1 VQRHGTNFTLQE
13 EQMAERDRFRN
24 DERWSRDDDWRRE
37 GGSYRS
43 GSEAR
48 RGFGEGNEDYYR
60 SRDFGSRGEFG
71 RGEFGRSDYG
81 RSDYGQGRGDFGRDY
96 GRGRDYGSSF
106 GDQSF
111 GGGDY
116 GRDFGRGDFGRSD
129 WNRSSDWNRPDFD
142 RPEAGRWTG
151 SESWRDQRGT
161 YGGLGYGGSRS
172 SFGRY
177 GEGSF
182 GPYGQGSGQYGRD
195 YGSRYGSDFGR
206 SDYQNRG
213 YQNRGDDD
221 RGFIERVGEA
231 VSSWFGTDE
240 GQHRHHRGRGPKGYA
255 RSDDRIREDVS
266 DRLGDDWL
274 VDATEIE
281 VAVLNGEVT
290 LSGTVDGRE
299 QRRRAE
305 DIAESVSGVK
315 HVQNNIRVS
324 GTTTAGFGNEPGT
337 TSSSSSAASGTY
349 GSSGTSRK
357 TGSSS

>member
-1 VQRHGTNFTLQE
+1 
-13 EQMAERDRFRN
+13 MAERDRFRS

-37 GGSYRS
+37 GSSYRS
-43 GSEAR
+43 ADESR

-71 RGEFGRSDYG
+71 RGDFGRSDYG
-81 RSDYGQGRGDFGRDY
+81 RSFSGQGRGDFGREY

-111 GGGDY
+111 GGGEY
-116 GRDFGRGDFGRSD
+116 GRDSGRGDFGRGDFGRGDFSRSN
-129 WNRSSDWNRPDFD
+129 WNRSSDWGRSDFD
-142 RPEAGRWTG
+142 RPEAGRWGG
-151 SESWRDQRGT
+151 SEVWRDQRGT

-172 SFGRY
+172 GIGRH
-177 GEGSF
+177 GEGS
-182 GPYGQGSGQYGRD
+182 YGAYGQYGRD
-195 YGSRYGSDFGR
+195 YGSRYGGDFGR
-206 SDYQNRG
+206 GDF
-213 YQNRGDDD
+213 QNRGDFQDRGEDD
-221 RGFIERVGEA
+221 RGFVERVAEA
-231 VSSWFGTDE
+231 VSSWFGADE
-240 GQHRHHRGRGPKGYA
+240 GRHRHHRGRGPKGYA

-281 VAVLNGEVT
+281 VAVVNSEVT

-337 TSSSSSAASGTY
+337 TSSSSGASSGTY
-349 GSSGTSRK
+349 GSTPTSRK
-357 TGSSS
+357 TGSST